1 MLASLAARLR
11 VYVAAHASALV
22 VGLFSL
28 VVLAT
33 RLFTAWTDLGVLWPD
48 EVYQSIE
55 QGHRFAF
62 GYGLVPWEF
71 RDGARSWLFPGVL
84 GVLLKIAAWLGASSG
99 AALVHVAKSF
109 MAVLA
114 AASTVAAM
122 KIADRRAGLAASALT
137 GAFMVVFPPAVV
149 FGSRCLSEMASAPLV
164 AVSALLLTLARS
176 GSGGDGGGGDRDAKS
191 ETRRA
196 ALSGLAIGLAVF
208 CRYQNGL
215 FVVVFLVGLA
225 AARRWKGAAAFTLAT
240 LATGI
245 AGGVLDWITWGKP
258 FASFLLYFRFSVLEG
273 RASGWGTEPFTYYAR
288 VLFTSTGW
296 PIVVLAVGALV
307 ATKRAPVVAFAA
319 IVYFVAHSFVPHKEL
334 RFLLPVVPL
343 FLAAGAIG
351 VVAVATHPR
360 AGGWLSR
367 RDARAPWLGVASL
380 AIAMT
385 IAMGWALPRE
395 SFGAIGSTPAFRD
408 RSVWHAFEIPTR
420 ALFRAGQRGDLC
432 GVVLS
437 PEADWGYTFGYT
449 ALHRDVPFFRDLDAV
464 ALASANYVIAPRGA
478 RVPTS
483 FAQVEDVDTFAL
495 YRREGACAPPP
506 SGYSRR
512 LER

>member
-1 MLASLAARLR
+1 MVPAAPVARSLAVRLR
-11 VYVAAHASALV
+11 AFVAAHASALV
-22 VGLFSL
+22 VGLFSF

-33 RLFTAWTDLGVLWPD
+33 RLFTAWTDVGVLWPD

-71 RDGARSWLFPGVL
+71 RDGARSWLFPGAL
-84 GVLLKIAAWLGASSG
+84 GVLLKIATWLGASSG
-99 AALVHVAKSF
+99 EALVHVGKSF

-137 GAFMVVFPPAVV
+137 GAFMAVFPPAVV
-149 FGSRCLSEMASAPLV
+149 FGSRCFSEMASAPLV
-164 AVSALLLTLARS
+164 ALSALLLTS
-176 GSGGDGGGGDRDAKS
+176 GESGVEAKS

-215 FVVVFLVGLA
+215 FVLVFLAGLA
-225 AARRWKGAAAFTLAT
+225 AAKRWKGARVFTLA
-240 LATGI
+240 AVGTGI
-245 AGGVLDWITWGKP
+245 GGGALDWITWGKP
-258 FASFLLYFRFSVLEG
+258 FASFVLYFRFSVLEG
-273 RASGWGTEPFTYYAR
+273 RASGWGTEPFAYYAR

-307 ATKRAPVVAFAA
+307 ATRRAPVLAFAVL
-319 IVYFVAHSFVPHKEL
+319 VYFVAHSFVPHKEL
-334 RFLLPVVPL
+334 RFLLPGVPL

-351 VVAVATHPR
+351 IVAMASHPR
-360 AGGWLSR
+360 VREWLSK

-385 IAMGWALPRE
+385 VSMGWAVPRE
-395 SFGAIGSTPAFRD
+395 SFGDIGASAFHH
-408 RSVWHAFEIPTR
+408 RSVWHAFERPTH

-478 RVPTS
+478 RVPAS

-495 YRREGACAPPP
+495 YRRDGACAPPP
-506 SGYSRR
+506 PGYSRR

>member
-1 MLASLAARLR
+1 MARSLAARLR
-11 VYVAAHASALV
+11 VFVAAHASALV
-22 VGLFSL
+22 VALFSL
-28 VVLAT
+28 VVLLT
-33 RLFTAWTDLGVLWPD
+33 RLLTAWTDLGVLWPD

-84 GVLLKIAAWLGASSG
+84 GVLLKLAAWLGASSG
-99 AALVHVAKSF
+99 EALVHVGKSF

-114 AASTVAAM
+114 AVSTGAAM

-137 GAFMVVFPPAVV
+137 GAFMAVFPAAAV
-149 FGSRCLSEMASAPLV
+149 FGSRCFSEMASAPLV
-164 AVSALLLTLARS
+164 ALSALLLTI
-176 GSGGDGGGGDRDAKS
+176 GESGGDEKS
-191 ETRRA
+191 EIRRA

-215 FVVVFLVGLA
+215 FVLVFLGGLA
-225 AARRWKGAAAFTLAT
+225 AARRWKGARAFTLAT

-258 FASFLLYFRFSVLEG
+258 FGSFLLYFRFSVLEG
-273 RASGWGTEPFTYYAR
+273 RASGWGTEPFAYYAR

-296 PIVVLAVGALV
+296 PIVVLAVGALS
-307 ATKRAPVVAFAA
+307 ATKRAPVLVAAVF
-319 IVYFVAHSFVPHKEL
+319 VYFVAHSFVPHKEF
-334 RFLLPVVPL
+334 RFLLPGVPL

-351 VVAVATHPR
+351 IVSIASHRRVR
-360 AGGWLSR
+360 AWLSR
-367 RDARAPWLGVASL
+367 RGARAPWLGVASL

-385 IAMGWALPRE
+385 VAMGWALPRE
-395 SFGAIGSTPAFRD
+395 SFGDIGAPAFHN
-408 RSVWHAFEIPTR
+408 RSVWHAFERPTR

-449 ALHRDVPFFRDLDAV
+449 ALHRDVPFFRALDAV

-478 RVPTS
+478 KNLKMTTLAFSTS
-483 FAQVEDVDTFAL
+483 KT
-495 YRREGACAPPP
+495 
-506 SGYSRR
+506 SSSRAKSPR
-512 LER
+512 GNAIPKPVKSNTPNILTV